1 MATVRTVIFHKEY
14 TLGCDD
20 GQEAQLLELTEKL
33 SARCGQLSQHL
44 GRVPESLLLV
54 YAALTFIDEA
64 QEAKKQ
70 VGELSRNVATHGD
83 DAQLHAVQETLAH
96 QLIELAGKIESIA
109 STLEETAA

>member
-1 MATVRTVIFHKEY
+1 MATVRTVIYHKEY

-20 GQEAQLLELTEKL
+20 GQEAQLLDLAEKL
-33 SARCGQLSQHL
+33 STRCTQLAQHL

-70 VGELSRNVATHGD
+70 AGNLSQTVFAHGD
-83 DAQLHAVQETLAH
+83 EAQLHALQETLAQ
-96 QLIELAGKIESIA
+96 QLTLLAAKIETISD
-109 STLEETAA
+109 TLEETA